1 VCILCGEFVTQ
12 LHWTD
17 RENKADASGPT
28 GNPGKRYRSWRRERS
43 RRAVVANEVL
53 RHYGLKVQDWNG
65 SSYLVRDGKGRSA
78 LVRDLGSLWPAAQ
91 KLANRP
97 LDPLDTGLHAALGA
111 ASTDK
116 PANGG

>member
-1 VCILCGEFVTQ
+1 MCILCGEFVTQ

-17 RENKADASGPT
+17 RENKAGASGST
-28 GNPGKRYRSWRRERS
+28 TNPGERYRSWRRDRL
-43 RRAVVANEVL
+43 RRAHIANKVL
-53 RHYGLKVQDWNG
+53 RCYGLKVQDWSG

-97 LDPLDTGLHAALGA
+97 LDPLDTALHTTLGI
-111 ASTDK
+111 ASRDE